1 MTSESQRDRFRIGVT
16 GHRHMEDTAALRAT
30 IAAALERARARAPGG
45 APGWAIV
52 SALAEGADR
61 VVADIAMTSFG
72 ARLEAVLPLPPSDY
86 ERDFATPASRAE
98 FASLLARAEQT
109 AVMPPQGSRQD
120 AYLAVGHY
128 LVDHCDVL
136 VAVWDGRPAAGKGG
150 TADVVARAR
159 AVGRALLWVRPGAV
173 PELREER

>member
-1 MTSESQRDRFRIGVT
+1 MTSPSHRDLFRVGVT
-16 GHRHMEDTAALRAT
+16 GHRKLDDTAALRAT
-30 IAAALERARARAPGG
+30 VVTALERAQARAPRG
-45 APGWAIV
+45 ASGWVVV

-61 VVADIAMTSFG
+61 LVADIAMASFG

-98 FASLLARAEQT
+98 FAALLSRSAHT
-109 AVMPPQGSRQD
+109 SVIPPQGSRQD

-136 VAVWDGRPAAGKGG
+136 VAVWNGRPAAGKGG

-159 AVGRALLWVRPGAV
+159 AVGRPLLWICPDAV